1 MSRPLPPTHE
11 RGLLEYRTS
20 REEDALTINSPR
32 RPLGGSELEVYPLCL
47 GTNTFGW
54 TADEATSCAVLDAY
68 AAAGGNFV
76 DTADSYSAWVP
87 GNEGGESETIIGRWM
102 KDRGNRE
109 DMVIATKVSH
119 HPDYKGLAPSTIRA
133 GIEASFRR
141 LGTDVIDLYYTH
153 YDDPDTP
160 LEESIGTLSELV
172 DEGKV
177 RYLGLSNYSAERLEE
192 WARVTEAGG
201 FHRPVA
207 LQQMYSL
214 VERGVEQTTLPIA
227 RREGWAFLPY
237 YALAVGFLTGKYSS
251 GQQVDSPRA
260 GTAAAYL
267 NDQGRRILA
276 VMEGISESH
285 GVGLAS
291 VALAWVAAQPGV
303 GAALAGVR
311 NTEQL
316 EPLIEFTTMTL
327 TEDELAALDE
337 VSR

>member
-1 MSRPLPPTHE
+1 MTPS
-11 RGLLEYRTS
+11 
-20 REEDALTINSPR
+20 DR
-32 RPLGGSELEVYPLCL
+32 RRKLGDSELEVYPLAL
-47 GTNTFGW
+47 GTNTLGW
-54 TADEATSCAVLDAY
+54 TADEPTSYAVLDAY
-68 AAAGGNFV
+68 YAAGGNFL
-76 DTADSYSAWVP
+76 DTADAYSCWVP
-87 GNEGGESETIIGRWM
+87 GNVGGESETIIGRWM
-102 KDRGNRE
+102 KERGNRD
-109 DMVIATKVSH
+109 DMVIATKVSY
-119 HPDYKGLAPSTIRA
+119 HPEYKGLAPATIRA
-133 GIEASFRR
+133 AIEASFRR

-160 LEESIGTLSELV
+160 LEETIGTLSELV

-192 WARVTEAGG
+192 WVRITEAGG
-201 FHRPVA
+201 FHRPIA

-214 VERGVEQTTLPIA
+214 VERGVEQTTIPIA

-276 VMEGISESH
+276 VMEEIKESH

-291 VALAWVAAQPGV
+291 VALAWVAAQPGI
-303 GAALAGVR
+303 GAAMASVR
-311 NTEQL
+311 NPEQL
-316 EPLIEFTTMTL
+316 EALLEYTTL
-327 TEDELAALDE
+327 TLTRDQLAALDE

>member
-1 MSRPLPPTHE
+1 MTP
-11 RGLLEYRTS
+11 
-20 REEDALTINSPR
+20 PR
-32 RPLGGSELEVYPLCL
+32 RTLNGSELEIFPLGL

-54 TADEATSCAVLDAY
+54 TADEPTSRAVLDDY
-68 AAAGGNFV
+68 CAAGGNFV

-87 GNEGGESETIIGRWM
+87 GNVGGESETIIGRWM
-102 KDRGNRE
+102 KDRGNRD

-119 HPDYKGLAPSTIRA
+119 HPDYKGLAPATIRA
-133 GIEASFRR
+133 GIEASLRR
-141 LGTDVIDLYYTH
+141 LDVDVIDLYYAH

-160 LEESIGTLSELV
+160 VEESIGTLSELV

-192 WARVTEAGG
+192 WMQVTRAGG

-207 LQQMYSL
+207 LQQQYSL

-237 YALAVGFLTGKYSS
+237 YALALGFLTGKYTS

-260 GTAAAYL
+260 GAASAYL
-267 NDQGRRILA
+267 TDQGRRVLA
-276 VMEGISESH
+276 VMEEVSESH
-285 GVGLAS
+285 RVGLAS

-303 GAALAGVR
+303 AAPLAGVR
-311 NTEQL
+311 NPEQL
-316 EPLIEFTTMTL
+316 EPLIESATL
-327 TEDELAALDE
+327 TLTKGQIAALDE
-337 VSR
+337 VSRQP

>member
-1 MSRPLPPTHE
+1 M
-11 RGLLEYRTS
+11 
-20 REEDALTINSPR
+20 AL
-32 RPLGGSELEVYPLCL
+32 
-47 GTNTFGW
+47 
-54 TADEATSCAVLDAY
+54 LDAY
-68 AAAGGNFV
+68 HAAGGNFL

-102 KDRGNRE
+102 RKRGNRD

-119 HPDYKGLAPSTIRA
+119 HPDYKGLAPATIRA
-133 GIEASFRR
+133 AIEASFRR

-192 WARVTEAGG
+192 WVRVTEAGG
-201 FHRPVA
+201 FHAPIA
-207 LQQMYSL
+207 LQQQYSL
-214 VERGVEQTTLPIA
+214 VERGVEQTTLPIS
-227 RREGWAFLPY
+227 RREGWVFLPY
-237 YALAVGFLTGKYSS
+237 YALGIGFLTGKYTS
-251 GQQVDSPRA
+251 GDRIDSPRA
-260 GTAAAYL
+260 GAASAYL
-267 NDQGRRILA
+267 NDRGRRIIA
-276 VMEGISESH
+276 TMEGVSEAH
-285 GVGLAS
+285 GTSLAS

-303 GAALAGVR
+303 GASMAGAR

-316 EPLIEFTTMTL
+316 EPLIESTSLML